1 MLKLGLAIV
10 GFLFLLWL
18 LGPTALEIMD
28 NIQTGVHR

>member
-18 LGPTALEIMD
+18 LGPTALQIMD
-28 NIQTGVHR
+28 SIREGATR